1 MGRRSTEGEKKK
13 SRNPN
18 EMKTKLSKQRKTHH
32 HHQKNC
38 PGSSCCTLTAENEPT
53 NGHVLNVLG
62 PITRKEVWKIQGLAL
77 ASYSLPEGRVSSLTS
92 RVWQCKEGDG
102 PGLSHPSRILS
113 FYHEFCAPWNVKAD
127 LDCPEFI
134 ELSFTYN
141 LETTR
146 TFINFSKPVPFNSRK
161 VLNSYWNTRQSL

>member
-1 MGRRSTEGEKKK
+1 MKAPVVEFEWEDDLLRGKKK

-113 FYHEFCAPWNVKAD
+113 FYHEFCAP
-127 LDCPEFI
+127 
-134 ELSFTYN
+134 
-141 LETTR
+141 
-146 TFINFSKPVPFNSRK
+146 
-161 VLNSYWNTRQSL
+161 